1 MEAHKEKSDDSANHH
16 GGLDMSF
23 VETCTEMLVSAI
35 RNGST
40 YKEYCAAL
48 DAVFKIPG
56 LKEQVDEIR
65 RLNYWVQNAS
75 EETKLYEEMDD
86 LDEKMDALSGIP
98 EVNRFLDAE
107 LALCRQLQD
116 IGTAI
121 HQGIHL
127 DVPDLS

>member
-1 MEAHKEKSDDSANHH
+1 MEAYKKKSHDSANHH

-48 DAVFKIPG
+48 DAVLKIQG

-65 RLNYWVQNAS
+65 RLNYRVQNAS

-86 LDEKMDALSGIP
+86 LDEKMDALSRIP

>member
-1 MEAHKEKSDDSANHH
+1 
-16 GGLDMSF
+16 MSF

-35 RNGST
+35 KNGSV

-48 DAVFKIPG
+48 KAVQQIPG
-56 LKEQVDEIR
+56 LKDQVDEIR
-65 RLNYWVQNAS
+65 RLNYRVQNIS
-75 EETKLYEEMDD
+75 EEAKLYEEMDK
-86 LDEKMDALSGIP
+86 KMESLSQIL

>member
-1 MEAHKEKSDDSANHH
+1 METNQEKSDDSSNHY
-16 GGLDMSF
+16 GGIKMSF

-35 RNGST
+35 KNGSV

-48 DAVFKIPG
+48 KAVQQIPG

-65 RLNYWVQNAS
+65 RLNYRVQNIS
-75 EETKLYEEMDD
+75 EEAKLYEEMDT
-86 LDEKMDALSGIP
+86 LDKKMENLSQIL

>member
-1 MEAHKEKSDDSANHH
+1 
-16 GGLDMSF
+16 MSF

-65 RLNYWVQNAS
+65 RLNYRVQNAS

-98 EVNRFLDAE
+98 ITEFVE
-107 LALCRQLQD
+107 
-116 IGTAI
+116 
-121 HQGIHL
+121 
-127 DVPDLS
+127 

>member
-1 MEAHKEKSDDSANHH
+1 
-16 GGLDMSF
+16 MSF

-35 RNGST
+35 KNGSV

-48 DAVFKIPG
+48 KAVQQIPG
-56 LKEQVDEIR
+56 LKDQVDEIR
-65 RLNYWVQNAS
+65 CLNYRVQNIS
-75 EETKLYEEMDD
+75 EEAKLYEEMDK
-86 LDEKMDALSGIP
+86 LDKKMESLSQIL

>member
-65 RLNYWVQNAS
+65 RLNYRCRMQAKKQSCTRRWMTW
-75 EETKLYEEMDD
+75 TKKWMHCPGYR
-86 LDEKMDALSGIP
+86 K
-98 EVNRFLDAE
+98 
-107 LALCRQLQD
+107 
-116 IGTAI
+116 
-121 HQGIHL
+121 
-127 DVPDLS
+127 

>member
-1 MEAHKEKSDDSANHH
+1 
-16 GGLDMSF
+16 MSF

-65 RLNYWVQNAS
+65 RLNYRVQNAS

-98 EVNRFLDAE
+98 EVNRFL
-107 LALCRQLQD
+107 
-116 IGTAI
+116 
-121 HQGIHL
+121 
-127 DVPDLS
+127 

>member
-1 MEAHKEKSDDSANHH
+1 M
-16 GGLDMSF
+16 
-23 VETCTEMLVSAI
+23 
-35 RNGST
+35 
-40 YKEYCAAL
+40 
-48 DAVFKIPG
+48 
-56 LKEQVDEIR
+56 
-65 RLNYWVQNAS
+65 
-75 EETKLYEEMDD
+75 YEEMDK
-86 LDEKMDALSGIP
+86 LDKKMESLSPIL

>member
-56 LKEQVDEIR
+56 LKVLVDQIR
-65 RLNYWVQNAS
+65 RQTSRVQKAS

>member
-1 MEAHKEKSDDSANHH
+1 
-16 GGLDMSF
+16 MSF

-35 RNGST
+35 KNGSV

-48 DAVFKIPG
+48 KAVQQIPG
-56 LKEQVDEIR
+56 LKDQVDEIR
-65 RLNYWVQNAS
+65 RLNYRVQNIS
-75 EETKLYEEMDD
+75 EEAKLYEEMDK
-86 LDEKMDALSGIP
+86 LDKKMESLSQIL
-98 EVNRFLDAE
+98 EINRFLDAE

>member
-1 MEAHKEKSDDSANHH
+1 MADAAKKNPENEPEEI
-16 GGLDMSF
+16 
-23 VETCTEMLVSAI
+23 VVTEDV
-35 RNGST
+35 
-40 YKEYCAAL
+40 
-48 DAVFKIPG
+48 
-56 LKEQVDEIR
+56 
-65 RLNYWVQNAS
+65 
-75 EETKLYEEMDD
+75 EEMDD

>member
-65 RLNYWVQNAS
+65 RLNYRVQNAS

-86 LDEKMDALSGIP
+86 LDEKMDALVRDTGSKPFSGCRTGL
-98 EVNRFLDAE
+98 VQTAAGYRNRYSSGHSSGRA
-107 LALCRQLQD
+107 
-116 IGTAI
+116 
-121 HQGIHL
+121 
-127 DVPDLS
+127 

>member
-1 MEAHKEKSDDSANHH
+1 
-16 GGLDMSF
+16 MSF

-35 RNGST
+35 KNGSV

-48 DAVFKIPG
+48 KAVQQIPG
-56 LKEQVDEIR
+56 LKDQVDEIR
-65 RLNYWVQNAS
+65 RLNYRVQNIS
-75 EETKLYEEMDD
+75 EEAKLYEEMDK
-86 LDEKMDALSGIP
+86 LDKRNGKPVPNIGGKPFFGRRAGFVQTD
-98 EVNRFLDAE
+98 
-107 LALCRQLQD
+107 LQD